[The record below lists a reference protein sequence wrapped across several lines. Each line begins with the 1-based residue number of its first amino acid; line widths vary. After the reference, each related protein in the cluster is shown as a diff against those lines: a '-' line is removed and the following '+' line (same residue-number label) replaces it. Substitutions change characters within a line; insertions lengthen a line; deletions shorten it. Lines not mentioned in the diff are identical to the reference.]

1 MLVALLALQL
11 VLNQY
16 NLSQARA
23 DTTSTMCV
31 LHSLCLLLQKVE
43 SINIRVH
50 QYVQCIGRALRV
62 EAGGPSLAPL
72 VVGRRINVSIIQ
84 TSAKMPR
91 LTASSGATPLLRQI
105 TVAIISPPPP
115 PPTYPT
121 LVWFCILHSNEVQ
134 IFYRPQGNSAR
145 WECMYLLT
153 HLEEIHIVRS
163 PSLIFDHKRTFYLF

>member
-11 VLNQY
+11 VLHQY

-31 LHSLCLLLQKVE
+31 LYSTLFVYSCRKW
-43 SINIRVH
+43 SRNIRVH
-50 QYVQCIGRALRV
+50 QYVQCIGRALRG

-115 PPTYPT
+115 PHHIPLSSGFVYCTQMKCKY
-121 LVWFCILHSNEVQ
+121 F
-134 IFYRPQGNSAR
+134 
-145 WECMYLLT
+145 
-153 HLEEIHIVRS
+153 IVRKEIVLVGS
-163 PSLIFDHKRTFYLF
+163 VCIC